1 MRNKAQTG
9 LAASGVLVVV
19 ILASLFGRAITPH
32 DVAVPELPPSAP
44 APAIEERAE
53 GSGAAD
59 SRIQGTL
66 QKGETLAS
74 LFSRNGLSAQVVDQV
89 SKSSRKVF
97 NFRRMRAGNEYAM
110 HLLEDGSLENFE
122 YTIDALSKVLV
133 YSDPESPHGFVAE
146 NIPIVYNIEY
156 AVIRGTI
163 EDNLVNSLSDTMEPD
178 RLAIDLSEIFAW
190 DLDFTTD
197 LRKGAS
203 YEMLVEERWLDGSFS
218 SYGQILVA
226 HFANNGEEYHGY
238 YFDGDPQTRGYYDM
252 EGRPLRRGFLSSPLR
267 YKYISSRFSHS
278 RLHPVLKIRR
288 PHLGV
293 DYAAP
298 AGTPVS
304 AASSGVV
311 RFAGRKGGFGKLIIL
326 KHPTG
331 HETYYGHLSR
341 FGKGVRSGAATAQ
354 GDVIGYV
361 GSTGLSTGP
370 HLDYRVKLNGYFVDP
385 LKLKTIRLDPLSGE
399 TLASFKAS
407 AEDLSMKL
415 RESRYA
421 FLRTDQNQQS
431 AAVGPLSDHSL

>member
-1 MRNKAQTG
+1 M
-9 LAASGVLVVV
+9 AASGVLVVV
-19 ILASLFGRAITPH
+19 ILASMFGRVISPH
-32 DVAVPELPPSAP
+32 DAVGPQLESPVPVAAMDEK
-44 APAIEERAE
+44 AE
-53 GSGAAD
+53 TAVAAD
-59 SRIQGTL
+59 LRVQGTL

-74 LFSRNGLSAQVVDQV
+74 LFASHNLSAQVVD
-89 SKSSRKVF
+89 KVNRSARRVF
-97 NFRRMRAGNEYAM
+97 SFRRMRAGNPYSL
-110 HLLEDGSLENFE
+110 HILENGSLENFE
-122 YTIDALSKVLV
+122 YTIDDMSKVLV
-133 YSDPESPHGFVAE
+133 YRDPESPHGFVAE
-146 NIPIVYNIEY
+146 NIPIVYTIEQ

-163 EDNLVNSLSDTMEPD
+163 EDNLVNSLSDTVEPD

-197 LRKGAS
+197 LRKGAT

-218 SYGQILVA
+218 RYGRILVA
-226 HFANNGEEYHGY
+226 HFTNNGEEYHGY
-238 YFDGDPQTRGYYDM
+238 YFDGSPENRGYYDI

-267 YKYISSRFSHS
+267 YKYISSRFSHG
-278 RLHPVLKIRR
+278 RLHPILKIRR

-298 AGTPVS
+298 PGTPVS

-341 FGKGVRSGAATAQ
+341 FGKGVRSGAPVAQ

-370 HLDYRVKLNGYFVDP
+370 HLDYRVKLNGYFIDP

-399 TLASFKAS
+399 MLASFTNS
-407 AEDLSMKL
+407 AKDLSL
-415 RESRYA
+415 RLQEARYA
-421 FLRTDQNQQS
+421 FLKTDQTQQS